1 VSLLK
6 VDSVSVSFGGLQALS
21 GVTIDVPESEVTG
34 LIGPNGAGKT
44 TLFNVI
50 TGLQPANS
58 GQVVLDERDLTAY
71 KPHKRARLG
80 IGRTFQRLE
89 TFGTLSVRDNV
100 LVAAEMRRGWS
111 RERFKPGQ
119 LADELIE
126 RIGLVPVAGERV
138 DKLPTGTQRLVELA
152 RALATKPRVI
162 LLDEPS
168 AGLNEEETDEL
179 AELLHELAS
188 TGLGILLVEHD
199 MGLVM
204 SACDHIHVLDFGRI
218 IAYGTPEEVQA
229 NPLVRAA
236 YLGEGDEESDVPDEQ
251 EALLREVT
259 ELEANVEAETE
270 GDAEGGAAAAA
281 STTAAVTAAPNASP
295 NGEGGNGVSALAATL
310 PPPAGTTATAPTP
323 GAALE
328 LLDIRAAYG
337 TIDVLHGVSIS
348 IPPGQVFAL
357 LGPNGAGKSTT
368 LKVASGQMQPVAG
381 TVHFAGQRVN
391 GWSSD
396 KLARAGLCTIPEG
409 RGIFPNLTVLENLRM
424 ITYSG
429 VSLSDVEERAYHRFP
444 RLQERRKQVAGTLSG
459 GEQQMLAMARA
470 MATSP
475 KVLLL
480 DELSMGL
487 APLIV
492 EELYEVVKRIA
503 AEDVSILIVEQFA
516 HEVLG
521 VTDVA
526 AIMLHGRIQ
535 LVGKPHD
542 VAEALQA
549 AYLGGAVES

>member
-1 VSLLK
+1 VTLLK

-21 GVTIDVPESEVTG
+21 GVEIDVPEGEVTG

-50 TGLQPANS
+50 TGLQPPNA
-58 GQVVLDERDLTAY
+58 GKVVLDDNDITTT
-71 KPHKRARLG
+71 KPHRRARLG

-126 RIGLVPVAGERV
+126 RVGLTAVSSERV

-152 RALATKPRVI
+152 RALATKPRVV

-168 AGLNEEETDEL
+168 SGLNEAETDQL
-179 AELLHELAS
+179 AELLRELAD

-204 SACDHIHVLDFGRI
+204 SACHHIHVLDFGRI
-218 IAYGTPEEVQA
+218 IAFGSPEEVQA
-229 NPLVRAA
+229 NPIVRAA
-236 YLGEGDEESDVPDEQ
+236 YLGEGEEEGEVPDEQ

-259 ELEANVEAETE
+259 ALEAEVEAET
-270 GDAEGGAAAAA
+270 
-281 STTAAVTAAPNASP
+281 TASP
-295 NGEGGNGVSALAATL
+295 NGADGHVSTLA
-310 PPPAGTTATAPTP
+310 PPPAAAATAPTP
-323 GAALE
+323 GVTLE

-337 TIDVLHGVSIS
+337 TIDVLHGVSIA
-348 IPPGQVFAL
+348 IPPGQVYAL

-368 LKVASGQMQPVAG
+368 LKVASGQLAPVSG
-381 TVHFAGQRVN
+381 TVHFMGERVN
-391 GWSSD
+391 GWASD
-396 KLARAGLCTIPEG
+396 RLARAGLCTIPEG

-429 VSLSDVEERAYHRFP
+429 VSLSDVEERAYQRFP

-459 GEQQMLAMARA
+459 GEQQMLSMARA
-470 MATSP
+470 MATDP

-521 VTDVA
+521 VADVA
-526 AIMLHGRIQ
+526 AIMLHGTIQ
-535 LVGKPHD
+535 LVGKPTD

-549 AYLGGAVES
+549 AYLGGAVEN